1 MSESVRTVTG
11 ESARRTAVV
20 VVGLVALGLVG
31 QHLLTTLDGLDG
43 QVCVLVMV
51 WTIAT
56 TGLNVVLGLA
66 GYPSLV
72 QASFFGGGAY
82 ISSLL
87 LDRDVPPVL
96 CAVLAIV
103 LTMLVAL
110 LIGIVFARTRGQYF
124 AIGTLFSSAVITLVM
139 INERG
144 ITRGQQGMP
153 VGLAW
158 ELSLNTKMLSA
169 SVPLSLFAFYL
180 IARSRF
186 GDRLRSI
193 REDEDLAAHVG
204 VATTRVKLLA
214 LVISSVFGAWAGVLE
229 AQADGLIGPSQFT
242 FAKGFLMFV
251 AIGLGGYGRLLTPLI
266 GSFLVVGVPEL
277 LDLGPGTSQ
286 IALGVLFIVVT
297 LTVPGGLIGGAESL
311 VRRIAAAAT
320 RPRTRELAPTGEA
333 PA

>member
-1 MSESVRTVTG
+1 M
-11 ESARRTAVV
+11 

-110 LIGIVFARTRGQYF
+110 LIGMVSARTPRPY
-124 AIGTLFSSAVITLVM
+124 SPSA
-139 INERG
+139 
-144 ITRGQQGMP
+144 
-153 VGLAW
+153 
-158 ELSLNTKMLSA
+158 
-169 SVPLSLFAFYL
+169 
-180 IARSRF
+180 
-186 GDRLRSI
+186 
-193 REDEDLAAHVG
+193 HCC
-204 VATTRVKLLA
+204 
-214 LVISSVFGAWAGVLE
+214 
-229 AQADGLIGPSQFT
+229 
-242 FAKGFLMFV
+242 
-251 AIGLGGYGRLLTPLI
+251 
-266 GSFLVVGVPEL
+266 
-277 LDLGPGTSQ
+277 
-286 IALGVLFIVVT
+286 
-297 LTVPGGLIGGAESL
+297 
-311 VRRIAAAAT
+311 
-320 RPRTRELAPTGEA
+320 
-333 PA
+333 